1 MACVSVSEMESR
13 AVRSVCTNEDRDAEP
28 VQRFAEPVA
37 LSSTAPDD
45 FPLPRTA
52 VWCGFDLIALRAR
65 RNQQYS
71 GSHVACAAR
80 PCVGAAT
87 DQISESFPLS
97 DEQVVWIERAVHQH
111 AGGQRSTPRLPSG
124 RAARSRTAVTYW

>member
-1 MACVSVSEMESR
+1 MESR

-71 GSHVACAAR
+71 GSHVASAAR

-87 DQISESFPLS
+87 DQISERFPLS
-97 DEQVVWIERAVHQH
+97 DEHVVWIAQGEGDA
-111 AGGQRSTPRLPSG
+111 G
-124 RAARSRTAVTYW
+124 RAARNRLADTGQIASSSPADLRVRRTWRFR